1 MILTLHAPHFVLIYG
16 AFHELRV
23 KIVLL
28 INVMLLWINANVDQ
42 IGRSYVLLLML
53 ISLVLAILDE

>member
-28 INVMLLWINANVDQ
+28 INVMLLWVHANVD
-42 IGRSYVLLLML
+42 
-53 ISLVLAILDE
+53 